1 VASHRISTSNTP
13 YNTPPRNVT
22 STPNVNTDRIDNN
35 INNNN
40 NTSHNNNNNNN
51 NNSNNNN
58 SNNQG
63 ANTNNGGGYFN
74 MKSLTNQMKK
84 KIQIIFIWILK
95 FHKMVIDVKDFS
107 CLEFCDF
114 YPYLKAFYKLSVFC
128 SKCSYLLGFS
138 TRIHPV
144 LAVLGITLVKKNEEI
159 GSSQIAETGNS
170 IQKTLLGAKNPLHS
184 FNALSTEAKSLLV
197 ITALISVRVADLLL
211 RTERPGS
218 NAWSGNFIFNFFRGS
233 NRPDPSGDQNGDQG
247 GNNIPAPPKALKP
260 GRGCLIPP
268 NSKTCSI
275 CRKKQ
280 VNPCAASSGYV
291 FCYLCLLNFVR
302 DSPVC
307 PVAGIPCTENDIL
320 RIYED
325 NNDNS

>member
-1 VASHRISTSNTP
+1 VASHRIANSTSNTP
-13 YNTPPRNVT
+13 SRDVASSQ
-22 STPNVNTDRIDNN
+22 STNNARADNNMNINNN
-35 INNNN
+35 INNN
-40 NTSHNNNNNNN
+40 S
-51 NNSNNNN
+51 NSNNYD
-58 SNNQG
+58 
-63 ANTNNGGGYFN
+63 ANAGNETGYFN
-74 MKSLTNQMKK
+74 RKNLTNQMKK
-84 KIQIIFIWILK
+84 KIQIIFLWVLK
-95 FHKMVIDVKDFS
+95 FHKMVINVKDFS
-107 CLEFCDF
+107 CLKFCDF

-128 SKCSYLLGFS
+128 SKCSYLLGF
-138 TRIHPV
+138 TTHIHPV

-170 IQKTLLGAKNPLHS
+170 IQKTLVGNKNPLHS

-211 RTERPGS
+211 RSERPGS
-218 NAWSGNFIFNFFRGS
+218 TAWSGNTIFNFFRGS
-233 NRPDPSGDQNGDQG
+233 NRPDPSGDAENGGQG
-247 GNNIPAPPKALKP
+247 GNNIPTPPKALKP

-280 VNPCAASSGYV
+280 INPCAASSGYV

-307 PVAGIPCTENDIL
+307 PVAGIPCTESDIL

-325 NNDNS
+325 NNDIS

>member
-1 VASHRISTSNTP
+1 VASRRITTSNTSSRDVASSQ
-13 YNTPPRNVT
+13 NA
-22 STPNVNTDRIDNN
+22 NTDRADNN
-35 INNNN
+35 MN
-40 NTSHNNNNNNN
+40 NTNNNNNNN
-51 NNSNNNN
+51 D
-58 SNNQG
+58 NNQG
-63 ANTNNGGGYFN
+63 ANTNNERGYFN
-74 MKSLTNQMKK
+74 MKNLTNQMKK
-84 KIQIIFIWILK
+84 KIQIIFLWILK
-95 FHKMVIDVKDFS
+95 FHKMVINVADFS
-107 CLEFCDF
+107 CLKFCDF

-128 SKCSYLLGFS
+128 TKCSYLLGF
-138 TRIHPV
+138 TTHIHPV

-170 IQKTLLGAKNPLHS
+170 IQKTLLGNKNPLNS

-211 RTERPGS
+211 RSERPGS
-218 NAWSGNFIFNFFRGS
+218 TAWTGNSVFNFFRGS
-233 NRPDPSGDQNGDQG
+233 NRPDTSGDTENGGQG
-247 GNNIPAPPKALKP
+247 GNNIPTPPKALKP
-260 GRGCLIPP
+260 GRGCIIPP

-280 VNPCAASSGYV
+280 INPCAASSGYV

-307 PVAGIPCTENDIL
+307 PVAGIPCTESDIL

-325 NNDNS
+325 NSDIS